1 MRKALSALGAF
12 LLCVLFPAWGQS
24 GVSPFAGGQAGS
36 SYSGDI
42 SGDRFEE
49 LEGRG
54 LLVRTRPA
62 GARVFVDGLERG
74 LSPLLLDTLVSGEYR
89 VRILKEGYEEREFA
103 VRILA
108 GSLLNVSIELKEA
121 RGLALLWIRR
131 EGAHPAYPFS
141 PEIFV
146 DGLRFTGWT
155 PLREA
160 REGEGTH
167 PEDRDAGGSAKGLAP
182 ETSAYTLPLPVGR
195 HSLRISAF
203 GWEDAGA
210 DVLIRSGETVS
221 LEFKPN
227 PAPFRL
233 LPGPGPGRSRFNP
246 ANPGALGYTDYRFGV
261 SAPGTGLLRVFD
273 REGREVYRE
282 ELPPFTGSS
291 QRVIWNGRDSR
302 NQPLPDGDYS
312 LLIEAAPGLYAAAAP
327 ESAPGG
333 TAEEW
338 RISVPVSIDSS
349 LAHYPLSLF
358 GAVSGLLFVPLPQTL
373 PRGGFQVEGNI
384 LFGRLPDPAGDGAFS
399 SLPFEAGFRFAP
411 LDRLEF
417 AAALEAIPAS
427 GGAADWGFSLSPKW
441 RFFKAGALDA
451 AAAAG
456 FSWSGNMNL
465 SPRRGGASLHLPL
478 SWNPLSPFSLILSP
492 GLYWR
497 HWREAAPRILLGA
510 GILYRF
516 AGFSAGLSL
525 RQEYRARKASGAAEG
540 EDEGP
545 VVLLWAAELKWQPPR
560 TSLVFSLLGGLRY
573 GAGETAGFG
582 GLGLGAV
589 Y

>member
-24 GVSPFAGGQAGS
+24 GVSPFTGGRAGS

-89 VRILKEGYEEREFA
+89 VRLLKEGYEEREFA
-103 VRILA
+103 VHILA
-108 GSLLNVSIELKEA
+108 GSRLNVSIELKEA
-121 RGLALLWIRR
+121 RGLALLLIRR
-131 EGAHPAYPFS
+131 EGAPPAYPFT

-146 DGLRFTGWT
+146 NGLRFTNWT
-155 PLREA
+155 PLRKT
-160 REGEGTH
+160 REDTR
-167 PEDRDAGGSAKGLAP
+167 PEERDAGGAANGAATP
-182 ETSAYTLPLPVGR
+182 ETSGYTLSLPVGR
-195 HSLRISAF
+195 HSLRVSSF
-203 GWEDAGA
+203 GWEDARA
-210 DVLIRSGETVS
+210 DVLIRPGETVS
-221 LEFKPN
+221 LELKLN

-246 ANPGALGYTDYRFGV
+246 ANPGALGYTDYRFDV
-261 SAPGTGLLRVFD
+261 SAPGAGVLRVFD
-273 REGREVYRE
+273 REGRELYRE
-282 ELPPFTGSS
+282 DLPPFIGSS

-302 NQPLPDGDYS
+302 NQPLPDGDYT
-312 LLIEAAPGLYAAAAP
+312 LVIEAAPGLHAAATP
-327 ESAPGG
+327 EPAPGG
-333 TAEEW
+333 AAEER

-349 LAHYPLSLF
+349 VTRYPLSLF

-384 LFGRLPDPAGDGAFS
+384 LSGRLPDPAGEGAFS

-417 AAALEAIPAS
+417 AAALEAIPVS
-427 GGAADWGFSLSPKW
+427 GGAAEWGFSLSPKW

-451 AAAAG
+451 AATAG
-456 FSWSGNMNL
+456 FSWSGDMNL
-465 SPRRGGASLHLPL
+465 SPRRGGASLHVPL
-478 SWNPLSPFSLILSP
+478 SWNPVSPFSLILSP

-497 HWREAAPRILLGA
+497 HWREGGPRILLGA
-510 GILYRF
+510 GVLYRF

-525 RQEYRARKASGAAEG
+525 RQEYRAHKASAAAEG
-540 EDEGP
+540 EDEGA

-560 TSLVFSLLGGLRY
+560 TGLVFSLLGGLRY
-573 GAGETAGFG
+573 GAGENAGFG
-582 GLGLGAV
+582 GLALGAV